1 MQSAEEIQAKLQMQ
15 TKRQLEFLI
24 KQIDSTN
31 QTLCNVKQRL
41 AENAEKT
48 VEFIEKIN
56 NQEHQSGDPEL
67 ESPIIENMIGC
78 LVEV

>member
-1 MQSAEEIQAKLQMQ
+1 MNVPEEVLENVSDSEQTAMQSAEEIQAKLQMQ

-48 VEFIEKIN
+48 VDFIEKIN
-56 NQEHQSGDPEL
+56 N
-67 ESPIIENMIGC
+67 
-78 LVEV
+78 

>member
-31 QTLCNVKQRL
+31 QTLQNVKNRL

-56 NQEHQSGDPEL
+56 N
-67 ESPIIENMIGC
+67 
-78 LVEV
+78 